1 MAKDGPA
8 GPAPAARS
16 VSGPAPMGVVNLG
29 DMEKQLDQTGA
40 DGSVR
45 PPPPTYR
52 EQVVVK
58 LATWV
63 GAAIVALTLLLI
75 VEWVWHAPPAPP
87 AADLRGGAPNLV
99 ANADA
104 ARQLVDNDQTL
115 SDVAADRSIK
125 VFNSFVGKA
134 FLPVFTT
141 LIGYIIGARSAK
153 DA

>member
-8 GPAPAARS
+8 GTTPAPRSAA
-16 VSGPAPMGVVNLG
+16 VPAPVGVVNLG

-40 DGSVR
+40 DSSVR

-58 LATWV
+58 LANWV
-63 GAAIVALTLLLI
+63 GAAIVVLTLLLI
-75 VEWVWHAPPAPP
+75 FEGVWHAPPLPT
-87 AADLRGGAPNLV
+87 AADLKGGAPTLLD
-99 ANADA
+99 NAAA
-104 ARQLVDNDQTL
+104 ARQLVDNYKTL

-125 VFNSFVGKA
+125 VFDSFIGKA

-153 DA
+153 EA